1 MLLLVYLNSD
11 AAISFLS
18 FSRHVFARRK
28 LPNVAVHFFSG
39 EDEEDGTGSH
49 TMTQE
54 DLVPLLSEPVSF
66 NDARALSR
74 VPAIRF
80 EKTKW
85 ERLAGGYAAGK
96 VHFSKIS
103 QTKCVVYYL
112 VCEVTQMMNFF
123 GF

>member
-1 MLLLVYLNSD
+1 MLLLVYLNSGGH
-11 AAISFLS
+11 SFLS

-54 DLVPLLSEPVSF
+54 DTLLSEPVSF

-74 VPAIRF
+74 VPAIIF
-80 EKTKW
+80 
-85 ERLAGGYAAGK
+85 
-96 VHFSKIS
+96 
-103 QTKCVVYYL
+103 
-112 VCEVTQMMNFF
+112 
-123 GF
+123 